1 MEIIGIE
8 QNFTNENATCTSDI
22 FVRKIISMWIVS
34 VIIPMA
40 SPKYQD
46 GFLLS
51 NIYFRQAA
59 AIKPARIVATV
70 QASLVYSPPPHNV
83 ENQRS
88 TPPIT
93 PEIIPAGAP
102 KISPAQIGAAAAL
115 NTEQEIT
122 VSGLKEK
129 EKVDIFKDV
138 SIKVNGISPE
148 CSIAVSYTG
157 AECSPYDFQIKT
169 VDGKEVTGLKFKN
182 GNKVIISLNES
193 KVKSL
198 EEEYIIEET
207 SREYT
212 IQADKKYI
220 LSADDLSEKDV
231 AALKKISDDYAD
243 NRFIKLNDWTQEEAA
258 IVISKLTGLN
268 SLILAS
274 EGNTHI
280 KSVENLKYDSA
291 YVGIGKT
298 AGYFGQVKEER
309 FAYFF
314 YVGDLTY
321 SYKNKETLLSDLAL
335 LVRLQD
341 PVIDKNGKITYSK
354 INFGIRE
361 SLDAALDEMLNGDFD
376 KIS

>member
-1 MEIIGIE
+1 MK
-8 QNFTNENATCTSDI
+8 A
-22 FVRKIISMWIVS
+22 KIISFFSVLIFGAVICFTGCKSAVLVDCGECVS
-34 VIIPMA
+34 VKFDGYSGSGQATATLNQNYIA
-40 SPKYQD
+40 SLLGEMNEYTVASVVNSFSLETIENN
-46 GFLLS
+46 GSLS
-51 NIYFRQAA
+51 NGDVI
-59 AIKPARIVATV
+59 TV
-70 QASLVYSPPPHNV
+70 KVKTDNSVL
-83 ENQRS
+83 EN
-88 TPPIT
+88 
-93 PEIIPAGAP
+93 AGV
-102 KISPAQIGAAAAL
+102 AAL

>member
-1 MEIIGIE
+1 MK
-8 QNFTNENATCTSDI
+8 A
-22 FVRKIISMWIVS
+22 KIISFFSVLIFGAVICFTGCKSAVLVDCSECVS
-34 VIIPMA
+34 VKFDGYSGSGQATATINQNYIA
-40 SPKYQD
+40 SLLGEMNDYTVASVVNSFSLETIENN
-46 GFLLS
+46 GSLS
-51 NIYFRQAA
+51 NGDVITVKVKTENSVLENAGVA
-59 AIKPARIVATV
+59 AI
-70 QASLVYSPPPHNV
+70 
-83 ENQRS
+83 
-88 TPPIT
+88 
-93 PEIIPAGAP
+93 
-102 KISPAQIGAAAAL
+102 

>member
-1 MEIIGIE
+1 MELISMIFSGT
-8 QNFTNENATCTSDI
+8 NLAWADYNSDVGDSPLNENAW
-22 FVRKIISMWIVS
+22 RKAVE
-34 VIIPMA
+34 
-40 SPKYQD
+40 
-46 GFLLS
+46 GT
-51 NIYFRQAA
+51 RAA
-59 AIKPARIVATV
+59 GGNAIRWWLFNNMS
-70 QASLVYSPPPHNV
+70 Q
-83 ENQRS
+83 
-88 TPPIT
+88 
-93 PEIIPAGAP
+93 
-102 KISPAQIGAAAAL
+102 SPAINETTHL
-115 NTEQEIT
+115 

-148 CSIAVSYTG
+148 CTVSFSYSG
-157 AECSPYDFQIKT
+157 DVCSPYSFSMKR
-169 VDGKEVTGLKFKN
+169 VDGKETTEKYKN
-182 GNKVIISLNES
+182 GDKIIVSLTDEAIESLN
-193 KVKSL
+193 K
-198 EEEYIIEET
+198 EYIIEET

-220 LSADDLSEKDV
+220 LSADDLSEKDA

-268 SLILAS
+268 RLILAS

-280 KSVENLKYDSA
+280 KSVENMNFDSA

-298 AGYFGQVKEER
+298 TGYFGQVKEER

-341 PVIDKNGKITYSK
+341 PVIDTNGKISYSN
-354 INFGIRE
+354 INFGVRKN
-361 SLDAALDEMLNGDFD
+361 LDAAQTEMLNGDFD
-376 KIS
+376 KIA